1 MDANKKYPILY
12 SFRRCP
18 YAMRARLAIK
28 ASGLI
33 VEIREVELK
42 NKPKEFLNISP
53 KATVPIVCISSKQII
68 EESLDIMEWALKI
81 NDPLKLLKHEKLN
94 RIEIHS
100 ILNKL
105 ENEFKQNL
113 DRYKYSSRF
122 DLPNPKLYR
131 DKNLQTLNEFNN
143 LLQNNKGICSSNLS
157 LLDYAVFPFIRQF
170 RNVNSVWFDSLE
182 LKFLQTWLYELIDSD
197 EFSSIMKK
205 YEIWKPNQKPIY
217 TNFST

>member
-1 MDANKKYPILY
+1 
-12 SFRRCP
+12 
-18 YAMRARLAIK
+18 MRARLAIK

-81 NDPLKLLKHEKLN
+81 NDPLKLLKNEKLN
-94 RIEIHS
+94 RIEIHI

-143 LLQNNKGICSSNLS
+143 LLQNNKGICSSHLS

-205 YEIWKPNQKPIY
+205 YEIWKPNLKPIY
-217 TNFST
+217 TNFSTLLNYFWR

>member
-81 NDPLKLLKHEKLN
+81 NDPMKLLKNEKLN

>member
-81 NDPLKLLKHEKLN
+81 NDPLRLLKYEKLN
-94 RIEIHS
+94 KVEVYN

-105 ENEFKQNL
+105 ENNFKQNL
-113 DRYKYSSRF
+113 DRYKYPSRF
-122 DLPNPKLYR
+122 DKPNPELYR
-131 DKNLQTLNEFNN
+131 DKNLKILDEFNN
-143 LLQNNKGICSSNLS
+143 LLRNNKGIYSPHLS
-157 LLDYAVFPFIRQF
+157 LLDYSIFPFVRQF
-170 RNVNSVWFDSLE
+170 RNVNSVWFDTLE
-182 LKFLQTWLYELIDSD
+182 LKFLKSWLYELIDSN

-205 YEIWKPNQKPIY
+205 NLIWEPNQKPIY

>member
-1 MDANKKYPILY
+1 MDANRKYPILY

-28 ASGLI
+28 ASGII

-42 NKPKEFLNISP
+42 NKPKEFLSVSP
-53 KATVPIVCISSKQII
+53 KSTVPIVYISSKQII

-81 NDPLKLLKHEKLN
+81 NDPFKLLKYEKLN
-94 RIEIHS
+94 RIEIHN

-122 DLPNPKLYR
+122 DLPSPKLYR
-131 DKNLQTLNEFNN
+131 DKNLQTLNEFNK
-143 LLQNNKGICSSNLS
+143 LLQNNKGICSSHLI
-157 LLDYAVFPFIRQF
+157 LLDYAIFPFIRQF

>member
-1 MDANKKYPILY
+1 MDINRKYPILY

-81 NDPLKLLKHEKLN
+81 NDPLKLLKNEKLN

>member
-1 MDANKKYPILY
+1 MDINRKYPILY

-28 ASGLI
+28 SSGLI

-53 KATVPIVCISSKQII
+53 KATVPIVYISSKQII

-81 NDPLKLLKHEKLN
+81 NDPLKLLKNEKLN
-94 RIEIHS
+94 RIEIHI

-113 DRYKYSSRF
+113 DRYKYPSRF

>member
-1 MDANKKYPILY
+1 MDANRKYPILY

-28 ASGLI
+28 ASGII

-42 NKPKEFLNISP
+42 NKPKEFLSISP
-53 KATVPIVCISSKQII
+53 KATVPVVCISSKQII

-81 NDPLKLLKHEKLN
+81 NDPLKLLKYEKLN
-94 RIEIHS
+94 RIEIHN

-122 DLPNPKLYR
+122 DLPSPKLYR

-143 LLQNNKGICSSNLS
+143 LLQNNKGICSSHLS

-205 YEIWKPNQKPIY
+205 YEIWNPNQKPIY

>member
-1 MDANKKYPILY
+1 MDINRKYPILY

-53 KATVPIVCISSKQII
+53 KATVPIVYISSKQII

-81 NDPLKLLKHEKLN
+81 NDPLKLLKNEKLN

-205 YEIWKPNQKPIY
+205 YEIWKPNLKPIY

>member
-1 MDANKKYPILY
+1 
-12 SFRRCP
+12 
-18 YAMRARLAIK
+18 MRARLAIK
-28 ASGLI
+28 ASGII

-42 NKPKEFLNISP
+42 NKPKEFLGVSP
-53 KATVPIVCISSKQII
+53 KATVPIVYISSKQII

-81 NDPLKLLKHEKLN
+81 NDPLKLLKYEKLN
-94 RIEIHS
+94 RIEIHN

-143 LLQNNKGICSSNLS
+143 LLQNNKGICSSHLS
-157 LLDYAVFPFIRQF
+157 LLDYAIFPFIRQF

-205 YEIWKPNQKPIY
+205 YEIWNPNQKPIY

>member
-1 MDANKKYPILY
+1 MDINRKYPILY

-28 ASGLI
+28 ASGLT

-81 NDPLKLLKHEKLN
+81 NDPLKLLKNEKLN

>member
-81 NDPLKLLKHEKLN
+81 NDPLKLLKNEKLN

>member
-1 MDANKKYPILY
+1 MDTNRKYPILY

-28 ASGLI
+28 ASGII

-42 NKPKEFLNISP
+42 NKPKEFLGVSP

-81 NDPLKLLKHEKLN
+81 NDPLKLLRYEKIN
-94 RIEIHS
+94 RIEIHN

-113 DRYKYSSRF
+113 DRYKYSSKF

-131 DKNLQTLNEFNN
+131 DKNLQTLNVFNK
-143 LLQNNKGICSSNLS
+143 LLQNNKGICSSQLS

-205 YEIWKPNQKPIY
+205 YEIWNPNQKPIY

>member
-1 MDANKKYPILY
+1 MDANRKYPILY

-28 ASGLI
+28 ASGII

-42 NKPKEFLNISP
+42 NKPKEFLSISP
-53 KATVPIVCISSKQII
+53 KATVPVVCISSKQII

-81 NDPLKLLKHEKLN
+81 NDPLKLLKYEKLN
-94 RIEIHS
+94 RIEIHN

-122 DLPNPKLYR
+122 DLPSPKLYR

-143 LLQNNKGICSSNLS
+143 LLQNNKGICSSHLS
-157 LLDYAVFPFIRQF
+157 FLDYAVFPFIRQF

-205 YEIWKPNQKPIY
+205 YEIWNPNQKPIY

>member
-1 MDANKKYPILY
+1 MDVNRKYPILY

-28 ASGLI
+28 ASGII
-33 VEIREVELK
+33 VEIREIELK
-42 NKPKEFLNISP
+42 NKPKEFLGISP

-81 NDPLKLLKHEKLN
+81 NDPLKLLKYEKLN
-94 RIEIHS
+94 RIEIHN

-122 DLPNPKLYR
+122 DLSNPKLYR

-143 LLQNNKGICSSNLS
+143 LLQNNKGICSSHLS
-157 LLDYAVFPFIRQF
+157 LLDYAIFPFIRQF

-205 YEIWKPNQKPIY
+205 YEIWNPNQKPIY

>member
-1 MDANKKYPILY
+1 
-12 SFRRCP
+12 
-18 YAMRARLAIK
+18 MRARLAIK

-81 NDPLKLLKHEKLN
+81 NDPLKLLKNEKLN

-143 LLQNNKGICSSNLS
+143 LLQNNKGICSSSLS

>member
-1 MDANKKYPILY
+1 MDANRKYPILY

-28 ASGLI
+28 ASGII

-42 NKPKEFLNISP
+42 NKPKEFLGISP

-81 NDPLKLLKHEKLN
+81 NDPLKLLKYEKLN
-94 RIEIHS
+94 RIEIHN

-122 DLPNPKLYR
+122 DLPSPKLYR

-143 LLQNNKGICSSNLS
+143 LLQNNKGICSSHLS

-205 YEIWKPNQKPIY
+205 YEIWNPNQKPIY

>member
-42 NKPKEFLNISP
+42 NKPKEFLNITP

-81 NDPLKLLKHEKLN
+81 NDPLKLLKNEKLN
-94 RIEIHS
+94 KIEIRS

-143 LLQNNKGICSSNLS
+143 LLQNNKGICSSHLS

>member
-1 MDANKKYPILY
+1 MDVNRKYPILY

-28 ASGLI
+28 ASGII

-42 NKPKEFLNISP
+42 NKPKEFLGISP

-81 NDPLKLLKHEKLN
+81 NDPLKLLKYEKLN
-94 RIEIHS
+94 RIEIHN

-122 DLPNPKLYR
+122 DQPNPELYR
-131 DKNLQTLNEFNN
+131 DKNLRILNQFNN
-143 LLQNNKGICSSNLS
+143 LLQHNKGIYSSHLS
-157 LLDYAVFPFIRQF
+157 LLDYAIFPFIRQF

-205 YEIWKPNQKPIY
+205 YEIWNPNQKPIY